1 MPEPGYIR
9 RASSSD
15 LDKIIELERKCF
27 PNEIAYSPN
36 QLNYLITRA
45 NGQSLTETSEDVLR
59 GLIIVL
65 YRRGTTVAG
74 IETLN
79 VDPMFQGK
87 GIAKRLLIAAEEE
100 MHPLGIKKIRLE
112 VSTTNHPALNLYE
125 KMGYEKILFLKNYYQ
140 LKHNGTRDAF
150 RMIKELT

>member
-1 MPEPGYIR
+1 
-9 RASSSD
+9 
-15 LDKIIELERKCF
+15 
-27 PNEIAYSPN
+27 
-36 QLNYLITRA
+36 
-45 NGQSLTETSEDVLR
+45 LR

-100 MHPLGIKKIRLE
+100 MHPRGIKKIRLE
-112 VSTTNHPALNLYE
+112 VATTNHPALNLYE
-125 KMGYEKILFLKNYYQ
+125 KMGYKKILFLKNYYQ
-140 LKHNGTRDAF
+140 LEHNGTRHAF